1 MTEFNRNFIAALNR
15 KTQKTPPIWIMR
27 QAGRYLPEYRKVRSN
42 FKNFLDM
49 CKTPEVCCELVL
61 QPIERYDFDAAIIFS
76 DILTIPD
83 ALGLGVSFV
92 EGKGP
97 IFSNPIKDQRISLR

>member
-1 MTEFNRNFIAALNR
+1 MTELNRNFIAALNR

-49 CKTPEVCCELVL
+49 CKL
-61 QPIERYDFDAAIIFS
+61 
-76 DILTIPD
+76 
-83 ALGLGVSFV
+83 
-92 EGKGP
+92 
-97 IFSNPIKDQRISLR
+97 SLIHI

>member
-49 CKTPEVCCELVL
+49 CKTPEVCCQLVL

-83 ALGLGVSFV
+83 ALGPVSYTHLTLPTILLV
-92 EGKGP
+92 
-97 IFSNPIKDQRISLR
+97 